1 MNKKI
6 VSVVLLL
13 MVVYLVGI
21 PGVSASWGDGQWE
34 EKLVR
39 PPHEVVKSDKSQVC
53 CEPKPTETHKPK
65 PTETH
70 APKPTETCKPTE
82 THTPKPTVTQTPTPV
97 PEFPSLILPI
107 AAIMGLMMLLIYRRG
122 DK

>member
-21 PGVSASWGDGQWE
+21 PAVSA
-34 EKLVR
+34 
-39 PPHEVVKSDKSQVC
+39 EVA
-53 CEPKPTETHKPK
+53 KPYLPFHHT
-65 PTETH
+65 PT
-70 APKPTETCKPTE
+70 PTETCKPTE

-97 PEFPSLILPI
+97 PEYPSLVLPM

-122 DK
+122 NK